1 MTKRII
7 ILFIVCMLGLYGC
20 KADPVIQTGLLGELI
35 DTENGVAIS
44 PFDEYVFLDYFAFE
58 NGVAVLPEVF
68 NDEYTIDSVGEGT
81 FGGNKDLSSVVI
93 PDSYKYLCMFS
104 FSNCP
109 SLKTIEIGK
118 GLKSVEVLAFA
129 ESNAVESVTIS
140 EENPYLY
147 AEGLCIIERES
158 EKVICGFAKSVIPDG
173 VKVIGTNA
181 FAYATGAEE
190 YILPQTVVKIEG
202 AAFANCS
209 IKTTDLPESV
219 ETIEKYAFSGCTAL
233 ERMYIPQSVTLVEEC
248 ILDDC
253 KNVTVYC
260 EAESKPEGW
269 SDDWLAGSENVTVV
283 WGYTPEE

>member
-1 MTKRII
+1 M
-7 ILFIVCMLGLYGC
+7 
-20 KADPVIQTGLLGELI
+20 
-35 DTENGVAIS
+35 
-44 PFDEYVFLDYFAFE
+44 FLDYFAFKD
-58 NGVAVLPEVF
+58 GVAVLPEVF
-68 NDEYTIDSVGEGT
+68 NDEYTIDSVGEST
-81 FGGNKDLSSVVI
+81 FLGNKELVSVVI

-104 FSNCP
+104 FSSCP

-118 GLKSVEVLAFA
+118 GLKEIDVLVFS

-140 EENPYLY
+140 QENPYLY
-147 AEGLCIIERES
+147 TKGLCIIERES
-158 EKVICGFAKSVIPDG
+158 EKVVCGFAKSVIPDG

-209 IKTTDLPESV
+209 IKTMDLPKSV
-219 ETIEKYAFSGCTAL
+219 EAIEKYAFSGCTAL

-260 EAESKPEGW
+260 EAESKPDGW

-283 WGYTPEE
+283 WGYTPEN